1 MLDESYR
8 PLWEES
14 CWRDDEKVRLAT
26 GAGIHYLIV
35 REDEPFTNPAYLAG
49 RLVQMGLRVP
59 KVDGL

>member
-1 MLDESYR
+1 M
-8 PLWEES
+8 
-14 CWRDDEKVRLAT
+14 RLAT

-59 KVDGL
+59 PPLGGCGLALFVYGDSIPLELEHV